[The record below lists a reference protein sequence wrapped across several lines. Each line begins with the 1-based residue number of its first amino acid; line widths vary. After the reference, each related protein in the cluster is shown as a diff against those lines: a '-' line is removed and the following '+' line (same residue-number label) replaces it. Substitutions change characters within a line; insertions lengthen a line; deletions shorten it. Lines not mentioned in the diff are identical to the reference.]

1 MQTHWPESWFV
12 GETGESQELPNL
24 GESHTHV
31 AGARSSGSD
40 VLCAHAGDRL
50 QLPPRTIAGA
60 AFSMELLERKKCLAE
75 LSDWLRRAI
84 EGAGCIAL
92 LGAEAGIGKTAL
104 LHEFAKATLGARVL
118 WGGCDALFAPRPLG
132 PLYDIA
138 RQAQGDLL
146 AAIASNANRE
156 VIFAATLNE
165 LERAQTLVV
174 FEDMHWADEATLDLL
189 KFLGR
194 RIQRTRAMLVV
205 SYRDDEVGARHPLR
219 FVLGDLPRA
228 TTHRMSLFPLSESA
242 VDQLARQA
250 GKSSAD
256 LHRITGGNP
265 FFVTEALAA
274 VADTVP
280 VSVRDAVL
288 ARAMRLTPE
297 ARKIAEL
304 ACVVP
309 GRTES
314 WLLEQ
319 TVPVDEAAIEDCMS
333 IGMVRSDDGALAFRH
348 ELARRA
354 FEDSISQSHRQ
365 LLHAKVFA
373 ALSARP
379 HISAARLAHH
389 AAGAN
394 NAAAVLQFA
403 PLAAKQAA
411 SVGSHREAVSQ
422 YQVALLYAQNMAQ
435 DERARLYERL
445 SYECQLT
452 AQHEQAIEA
461 RRAALEIWRASGARM
476 REGDALQWLSRLSW
490 AVGRRAEANR
500 YGADAVS
507 TLESL
512 PPSPELARAYSN
524 CAQLD
529 MESHELESAV
539 TWAQRAIAIA
549 EPLAENEIF
558 SDALGALG
566 VTRLIAGDAGGWAD
580 LERGLRLALNG
591 DLQEQVASVYT
602 DLAAMAVSCRQYD
615 KASRYLS
622 EGLGYCERHDMDS
635 LRLYMLAYRAR
646 KSFEQGDWQAASDD
660 AEAVLRHPLAT
671 PITRIPALRTLGH
684 IRIRRGDPQ
693 AEAALDEAWA
703 LGGAAQELQRIGT
716 LAAIRA
722 EAAWLAG
729 DREGVLMAVAPAYE
743 MVCQRRDPRMKGELA
758 TWLWRVGAL
767 EGQPAEIAEPYAQEI
782 SGDWRAAAFN
792 WKHLGCPYEYACLL
806 AWHGAET
813 EQREALEVL
822 ERLGAAPAAQALRKR
837 MRAEGVRSVPR
848 GLRTST
854 RSNRLGLTRREA
866 EILTLVSQGMRNSA
880 IAKRLFVST
889 RTVDRHVSAI
899 LSKLGVQSRGEA
911 VAMASKAATSPH

>member
-1 MQTHWPESWFV
+1 
-12 GETGESQELPNL
+12 
-24 GESHTHV
+24 
-31 AGARSSGSD
+31 
-40 VLCAHAGDRL
+40 
-50 QLPPRTIAGA
+50 
-60 AFSMELLERKKCLAE
+60 MELLERKKCLAE
-75 LSDWLRRAI
+75 LTDWLRRGN
-84 EGAGCIAL
+84 EDAGCIIL

-104 LHEFAKATLGARVL
+104 LQEFTKAPLGARVL

-138 RQAQGDLL
+138 RQTQGELL
-146 AAIASNANRE
+146 AAISSNANRE
-156 VIFAATLNE
+156 VIFAAALNE
-165 LERAQTLVV
+165 LERTQTVVV

-189 KFLGR
+189 KYLGR
-194 RIQRTRAMLVV
+194 RIQRARAMLVV
-205 SYRDDEVGARHPLR
+205 SYRDDEVGPRHPLR
-219 FVLGDLPRA
+219 FVIGDLPRA
-228 TTHRMSLFPLSESA
+228 TTHRMSLLPLSEPA
-242 VDQLARQA
+242 VAQLARQA
-250 GKSSAD
+250 GQSSTG

-288 ARAMRLTPE
+288 ARAMRLSPD

-304 ACVVP
+304 TCVVP

-319 TVPVDEAAIEDCMS
+319 AVPVDEAAIEGCMS
-333 IGMVRSDDGALAFRH
+333 IGMVRSDDGALSFRH

-354 FEDSISQSHRQ
+354 FEDSLSQSHRQ

-373 ALSARP
+373 ALAARP

-389 AAGAN
+389 AAGAR
-394 NAAAVLQFA
+394 NAAAVMQFT
-403 PLAAKQAA
+403 PTAAMQAA
-411 SVGSHREAVSQ
+411 SVGSHREAASL
-422 YQVALLYAQNMAQ
+422 YQVALLYAQEIAL

-445 SYECQLT
+445 SYECYLT
-452 AQHEQAIEA
+452 GQHERAIEA
-461 RRAALEIWRASGARM
+461 RRAALEIWQASGARM
-476 REGDALQWLSRLSW
+476 REGDALQWLSRQSW
-490 AVGRRAEANR
+490 FFGRRADANR
-500 YGADAVS
+500 YGAEAVA

-529 MESHELESAV
+529 MESHELESAIS
-539 TWAQRAIAIA
+539 WAQRAIALA
-549 EPLAENEIF
+549 EPCAANEILC
-558 SDALGALG
+558 DALGALG
-566 VTRLIAGDAGGWAD
+566 ITRLIGGDASGWAD
-580 LERGLRLALNG
+580 LERGLRLALDGN
-591 DLQEQVASVYT
+591 LQEQVASAYN
-602 DLAAMAVSCRQYD
+602 DLSAMAVSWRQYD
-615 KASRYLS
+615 KASRWLG
-622 EGLGYCERHDMDS
+622 EGLAYCEKRDLDAW
-635 LRLYMLAYRAR
+635 RLYMLAYRAR
-646 KSFEQGDWQAASDD
+646 KSFEQGDWPAASDD

-693 AEAALDEAWA
+693 AEAALEEAWA
-703 LGGAAQELQRIGT
+703 LGGATQELQRIGT

-729 DREGVLMAVAPAYE
+729 DREGVLKAVEPAYE
-743 MVCQRRDPRMKGELA
+743 LVCQRHDPRMKGELA
-758 TWLWRVGAL
+758 SWLWRVGAL
-767 EGQPAEIAEPYAQEI
+767 EDQPVEIADPYAQEI
-782 SGDWRAAAFN
+782 SGDWRAAALA
-792 WKHLGCPYEYACLL
+792 WKGLGCLYEYACLL
-806 AWHGAET
+806 AWHGIET
-813 EQREALEVL
+813 EQREALEIL
-822 ERLGAAPAAQALRKR
+822 ERLGAAPAAQGLRKR
-837 MRAEGVRSVPR
+837 MRAEGVRAVPR
-848 GLRTST
+848 GSRKST

-911 VAMASKAATSPH
+911 VALASKGPSLPD

>member
-1 MQTHWPESWFV
+1 
-12 GETGESQELPNL
+12 
-24 GESHTHV
+24 
-31 AGARSSGSD
+31 
-40 VLCAHAGDRL
+40 
-50 QLPPRTIAGA
+50 
-60 AFSMELLERKKCLAE
+60 MELLERKKCLAE
-75 LSDWLRRAI
+75 LTDWLRRAI

-104 LHEFAKATLGARVL
+104 LQEFAKSTLGARVL
-118 WGGCDALFAPRPLG
+118 WGSCDALFAPRPLG

-138 RQAQGDLL
+138 RQTQGELL
-146 AAIASNANRE
+146 AAINSHASRE
-156 VIFAATLNE
+156 LIFAATLNE
-165 LERAQTLVV
+165 MERTQTLVV

-189 KFLGR
+189 KYLGR

-205 SYRDDEVGARHPLR
+205 SYRDDEVGPRHPLR
-219 FVLGDLPRA
+219 FVIGDLPRA
-228 TTHRMSLFPLSESA
+228 ATHRMSLFPLSEAA
-242 VDQLARQA
+242 VAQLARQA
-250 GKSSAD
+250 GQPSAG

-288 ARAMRLTPE
+288 ARAMRLTPD

-319 TVPVDEAAIEDCMS
+319 TIPVDEAAIEGCMS
-333 IGMVRSDDGALAFRH
+333 IGMVRSDDGALSFRH

-354 FEDSISQSHRQ
+354 FEDSLSQSHRQ
-365 LLHAKVFA
+365 ILHAKVFS

-379 HISAARLAHH
+379 QTSAARLAHH
-389 AAGAN
+389 AAGAR
-394 NAAAVLQFA
+394 NAAAVLQFT
-403 PLAAKQAA
+403 PLAAVQAA
-411 SVGSHREAVSQ
+411 SVGSHREAASL
-422 YQVALLYAQNMAQ
+422 YQVALLYAQEIAP

-445 SYECQLT
+445 SYECYLT
-452 AQHEQAIEA
+452 CQHEQAIEA

-476 REGDALQWLSRLSW
+476 REGDALTWLSRLSW
-490 AVGRRAEANR
+490 SFGRRTDANR
-500 YGADAVS
+500 YGAEAVL

-512 PPSPELARAYSN
+512 PRSPELARAYSN
-524 CAQLD
+524 CGHLD
-529 MESHELESAV
+529 MESHELESAIG
-539 TWAQRAIAIA
+539 WAQRAIEIA
-549 EPLAENEIF
+549 EPCAANAILGE
-558 SDALGALG
+558 ALGTLG
-566 VTRLIAGDAGGWAD
+566 VTRLIAGDLSGWAD
-580 LERGLRLALNG
+580 LERCLRIALG
-591 DLQEQVASVYT
+591 GALQEQVARAYNNLS
-602 DLAAMAVSCRQYD
+602 AMAVSCRQYD
-615 KASRYLS
+615 KASHWLS
-622 EGLGYCERHDMDS
+622 EGLAYCEKRDLDAT
-635 LRLYMLAYRAR
+635 RLYMLSYRAR
-646 KSFEQGDWQAASDD
+646 KNFEQGDWPAASED

-693 AEAALDEAWA
+693 AEAALGEAWA
-703 LGGAAQELQRIGT
+703 IGGTAQELQRVGT

-729 DREGVLMAVAPAYE
+729 DREGVLRAVQPAYE

-758 TWLWRVGAL
+758 SWLWRVGAL
-767 EGQPAEIAEPYAQEI
+767 QDQPADIADPYAQEI
-782 SGDWRAAAFN
+782 SGDWRAAAFA
-792 WKHLGCPYEYACLL
+792 WEGLGCPYEYACLL
-806 AWHGAET
+806 AWHGIET
-813 EQREALEVL
+813 EQREALEIL
-822 ERLGAAPAAQALRKR
+822 ERLGAAPAALALRKR
-837 MRAEGVRSVPR
+837 MRAEGVRAVPR

-911 VAMASKAATSPH
+911 VAMASKAPG

>member
-1 MQTHWPESWFV
+1 
-12 GETGESQELPNL
+12 
-24 GESHTHV
+24 
-31 AGARSSGSD
+31 
-40 VLCAHAGDRL
+40 
-50 QLPPRTIAGA
+50 
-60 AFSMELLERKKCLAE
+60 MELLERKKCLAE
-75 LSDWLRRAI
+75 LADWLRRAI
-84 EGAGCIAL
+84 DGAGCIAL

-104 LHEFAKATLGARVL
+104 LQEFTKAQLGARVL
-118 WGGCDALFAPRPLG
+118 WGACDALFAPRPLG

-138 RQAQGDLL
+138 RQTQGELL
-146 AAIASNANRE
+146 AAIYGNANRE
-156 VIFAATLNE
+156 VIFAAALNE
-165 LERAQTLVV
+165 LERTQTLVV

-189 KFLGR
+189 KYLGR
-194 RIQRTRAMLVV
+194 RMQHTRAMLVV
-205 SYRDDEVGARHPLR
+205 SYRDDEVGPRHPLR
-219 FVLGDLPRA
+219 FVIGDLPRA
-228 TTHRMSLFPLSESA
+228 TTHRMSLSPLSEQA
-242 VDQLARQA
+242 VGQLARQA
-250 GKSSAD
+250 GKSSAG

-288 ARAMRLTPE
+288 ARAMRLTPN
-297 ARKIAEL
+297 ARQIAEL

-319 TVPVDEAAIEDCMS
+319 TVPVDEAATEGCMS

-354 FEDSISQSHRQ
+354 FEDSLSQSHRQ
-365 LLHAKVFA
+365 RLHAKVFA
-373 ALSARP
+373 ALAARP

-389 AAGAN
+389 AAGAR
-394 NAAAVLQFA
+394 NAAAVMQFT
-403 PLAAKQAA
+403 PTAAMQAA
-411 SVGSHREAVSQ
+411 SVGSHREATSL
-422 YQVALLYAQNMAQ
+422 YQVALLYAQEIAA

-445 SYECQLT
+445 SYECYLT
-452 AQHEQAIEA
+452 GQHERAIEA

-490 AVGRRAEANR
+490 FSGRRSDANR
-500 YGADAVS
+500 YGAEAVL

-512 PPSPELARAYSN
+512 APSPELARAYSN

-529 MESHELESAV
+529 MESHELESAII
-539 TWAQRAIAIA
+539 WAQRAIALA
-549 EPLAENEIF
+549 EPCAENEIRC
-558 SDALGALG
+558 DALGTLG
-566 VTRLIAGDAGGWAD
+566 ISRLIAGDPSGWVE
-580 LERGLRLALNG
+580 LELALRIALDR
-591 DLQEQVASVYT
+591 DLQEQVASAYN
-602 DLAAMAVSCRQYD
+602 DLSAMAVSCRQYD
-615 KASRYLS
+615 KASRWFS
-622 EGLGYCERHDMDS
+622 EGLAYCEKRDLDA

-646 KSFEQGDWQAASDD
+646 KNFEQSDWPAASED

-693 AEAALDEAWA
+693 ADAALEEAWA
-703 LGGAAQELQRIGT
+703 LGGATQELQRIGT

-729 DREGVLMAVAPAYE
+729 DREGVLKAVESAYE
-743 MVCQRRDPRMKGELA
+743 LVCQRRDPRMKGELA
-758 TWLWRVGAL
+758 SWLWRVGAL
-767 EGQPAEIAEPYAQEI
+767 EDQPTEIADPYAQEI
-782 SGDWRAAAFN
+782 SGDWRAAALA
-792 WKHLGCPYEYACLL
+792 WKGLGCPYEYACLL
-806 AWHGAET
+806 AWHGIET
-813 EQREALEVL
+813 EQREALEIL
-822 ERLGAAPAAQALRKR
+822 ERLGAAPAARALRKR
-837 MRAEGVRSVPR
+837 MRAEGVRAVPR
-848 GLRTST
+848 GLRIST

-911 VAMASKAATSPH
+911 VALASKGPSLPD

>member
-1 MQTHWPESWFV
+1 
-12 GETGESQELPNL
+12 
-24 GESHTHV
+24 
-31 AGARSSGSD
+31 
-40 VLCAHAGDRL
+40 
-50 QLPPRTIAGA
+50 
-60 AFSMELLERKKCLAE
+60 MELLERKKCLAE
-75 LSDWLRRAI
+75 LTDWLRRAI

-104 LHEFAKATLGARVL
+104 LQEFAKAQLGARVL

-132 PLYDIA
+132 PLCDIA
-138 RQAQGDLL
+138 RQTQGELL
-146 AAIASNANRE
+146 AAIYSNANRE
-156 VIFAATLNE
+156 VIFAAALNE
-165 LERAQTLVV
+165 LERTQTLIV

-189 KFLGR
+189 KYLGR
-194 RIQRTRAMLVV
+194 RIQRTRAMLAV
-205 SYRDDEVGARHPLR
+205 SYRDDEVGAQHPLR
-219 FVLGDLPRA
+219 FVFGDLPRA
-228 TTHRMSLFPLSESA
+228 ATHRMSLFPLSEAA
-242 VDQLARQA
+242 VAQLARQA
-250 GKSSAD
+250 GRSSTD

-274 VADTVP
+274 VAETVP
-280 VSVRDAVL
+280 ASVRDAVL
-288 ARAMRLTPE
+288 ARAMRLTPN
-297 ARKIAEL
+297 ARQIAEL

-319 TVPVDEAAIEDCMS
+319 AVSFDETAIEGCLG

-354 FEDSISQSHRQ
+354 FEDSLSQSHRQ

-389 AAGAN
+389 AAGAR
-394 NAAAVLQFA
+394 NAAAVLQFT
-403 PLAAKQAA
+403 PLAAMQAA
-411 SVGSHREAVSQ
+411 SVGSHREAASL
-422 YQVALLYAQNMAQ
+422 YQVALLYAQEIAP

-445 SYECQLT
+445 SYECYLT
-452 AQHEQAIEA
+452 GQHERAIEA
-461 RRAALEIWRASGARM
+461 RRAALEVWRASDARI
-476 REGDALQWLSRLSW
+476 REGDALQWLSRLNW
-490 AVGRRAEANR
+490 FIGRRADANR
-500 YGADAVS
+500 YGAEAVL

-512 PPSPELARAYSN
+512 PPGPELARAYSN

-529 MESHELESAV
+529 MESHELESAIS
-539 TWAQRAIAIA
+539 WAQRAIALA
-549 EPLAENEIF
+549 EPRAANEILC
-558 SDALGALG
+558 DALGALG
-566 VTRLIAGDAGGWAD
+566 LTRLIAGDASGWAD
-580 LERGLRLALNG
+580 LERSLRIALDGN
-591 DLQEQVASVYT
+591 LQEQVASAYN
-602 DLAAMAVSCRQYD
+602 DLSAMAVSWRHYD
-615 KASRYLS
+615 KAARYFS
-622 EGLGYCERHDMDS
+622 EGLAYCEKRDLDA

-646 KSFEQGDWQAASDD
+646 KNFEQGDWPAASED

-693 AEAALDEAWA
+693 AEAALEEAWA

-729 DREGVLMAVAPAYE
+729 DREGVLKAVAPAYE
-743 MVCQRRDPRMKGELA
+743 MVCRRRDPRMKGELA
-758 TWLWRVGAL
+758 SWLWRVGAL
-767 EGQPAEIAEPYAQEI
+767 EDQPAEIADPFAQEI
-782 SGDWRAAAFN
+782 SGDWRAAAFA
-792 WKHLGCPYEYACLL
+792 WKGLGCPYEYACLL
-806 AWHGAET
+806 AWHGIET
-813 EQREALEVL
+813 EQREALEIL

-837 MRAEGVRSVPR
+837 MRAEGVRAVPR

-911 VAMASKAATSPH
+911 VAMASKAPG

>member
-1 MQTHWPESWFV
+1 
-12 GETGESQELPNL
+12 
-24 GESHTHV
+24 
-31 AGARSSGSD
+31 
-40 VLCAHAGDRL
+40 
-50 QLPPRTIAGA
+50 
-60 AFSMELLERKKCLAE
+60 MELLERKKCLAE
-75 LSDWLRRAI
+75 LTDWLRRAI

-104 LHEFAKATLGARVL
+104 LQEFAKAQLGARVL

-138 RQAQGDLL
+138 RQTQGELL
-146 AAIASNANRE
+146 AAINSNANRE
-156 VIFAATLNE
+156 VIFAAALDE
-165 LERAQTLVV
+165 LERSQTLIV

-189 KFLGR
+189 KYLGR
-194 RIQRTRAMLVV
+194 RIQRTRAMLAV

-219 FVLGDLPRA
+219 FVIGDLPRA
-228 TTHRMSLFPLSESA
+228 ATHRMSLFPLSEAA
-242 VDQLARQA
+242 VAQLARQA
-250 GKSSAD
+250 GQSSTD

-280 VSVRDAVL
+280 ASVRDAVL
-288 ARAMRLTPE
+288 ARAMRLTPD
-297 ARKIAEL
+297 ARQIAEL

-319 TVPVDEAAIEDCMS
+319 AVSFDETAIEGCLG
-333 IGMVRSDDGALAFRH
+333 IGMVRSDDGALSFRH

-354 FEDSISQSHRQ
+354 FEDSLSQSHRQ

-379 HISAARLAHH
+379 QTSAARLAHH
-389 AAGAN
+389 AAGAR

-403 PLAAKQAA
+403 PLAAMQAA
-411 SVGSHREAVSQ
+411 SVGSHREAASL
-422 YQVALLYAQNMAQ
+422 YQVALVYAQEVAP
-435 DERARLYERL
+435 DERARLYEKL
-445 SYECQLT
+445 SYECYLT
-452 AQHEQAIEA
+452 GQHERALEA

-490 AVGRRAEANR
+490 FVGRRPDANSYAAEA
-500 YGADAVS
+500 VL

-512 PPSPELARAYSN
+512 PRSPELARAYSN
-524 CAQLD
+524 CAGLD
-529 MESHELESAV
+529 MESHELESGIS
-539 TWAQRAIAIA
+539 WAQRAIA
-549 EPLAENEIF
+549 LAESCGANEILC
-558 SDALGALG
+558 DALGTLG
-566 VTRLIAGDAGGWAD
+566 VIRLIAGDRAGWAD
-580 LERGLRLALNG
+580 LERSLGIALDG
-591 DLQEQVASVYT
+591 DLQEHVASAFN
-602 DLAAMAVSCRQYD
+602 DFSAMAVSWRQYD
-615 KASRYLS
+615 KAARYLS
-622 EGLGYCERHDMDS
+622 DGLAYCEKHDLDS

-646 KSFEQGDWQAASDD
+646 KNFEQGDWPAASED

-693 AEAALDEAWA
+693 GEAALEEAWA
-703 LGGAAQELQRIGT
+703 LGGATQELQRVGT

-729 DREGVLMAVAPAYE
+729 DREGVLRAVEPAYK
-743 MVCQRRDPRMKGELA
+743 MVCQRHDPRMKGELA

-767 EGQPAEIAEPYAQEI
+767 EEHPAEIADPYAQEI
-782 SGDWRAAAFN
+782 SGDWRAAAAN
-792 WKHLGCPYEYACLL
+792 WRRLGCPYECACLL
-806 AWHGAET
+806 AWHGTET
-813 EQREALEVL
+813 EEREALEVL

-837 MRAEGVRSVPR
+837 MRAEGVRAVPR

-911 VAMASKAATSPH
+911 VALAGKAPVLPDR

>member
-1 MQTHWPESWFV
+1 
-12 GETGESQELPNL
+12 
-24 GESHTHV
+24 
-31 AGARSSGSD
+31 
-40 VLCAHAGDRL
+40 
-50 QLPPRTIAGA
+50 
-60 AFSMELLERKKCLAE
+60 MELLERKKCLAE
-75 LSDWLRRAI
+75 LTDWFRGAI

-104 LHEFAKATLGARVL
+104 LQEFAKAPLGGRVL

-138 RQAQGDLL
+138 RQTQGELR
-146 AAIASNANRE
+146 ATINGNANRE
-156 VIFAATLNE
+156 VIFAAALNE
-165 LERAQTLVV
+165 LERTQTLVV

-189 KFLGR
+189 KYLGR

-205 SYRDDEVGARHPLR
+205 SYRDDEVGPRHPLR
-219 FVLGDLPRA
+219 LVIGDLPRA
-228 TTHRMSLFPLSESA
+228 ATRRMSLLPLSEAA
-242 VDQLARQA
+242 VAQLARQA
-250 GKSSAD
+250 GQPSAG

-280 VSVRDAVL
+280 ASVRDAVL
-288 ARAMRLTPE
+288 ARAMRLAPE

-314 WLLEQ
+314 WLLEHA
-319 TVPVDEAAIEDCMS
+319 VSFDEAAIEGCMS
-333 IGMVRSDDGALAFRH
+333 IGMVRSDDGALSFRH

-354 FEDSISQSHRQ
+354 FEDSLSQSYRQ
-365 LLHAKVFA
+365 ILHAKVFA

-379 HISAARLAHH
+379 QTSAARLAHH
-389 AAGAN
+389 AAGARIP
-394 NAAAVLQFA
+394 AAVLQFA
-403 PLAAKQAA
+403 PLAALQSAA
-411 SVGSHREAVSQ
+411 VGSHREAASL
-422 YQVALLYAQNMAQ
+422 YQVALLYAQEIAP
-435 DERARLYERL
+435 DGRACLYERL
-445 SYECQLT
+445 SYECYLT
-452 AQHEQAIEA
+452 GQHERAIEA
-461 RRAALEIWRASGARM
+461 RRAALEVWRASDARM

-490 AVGRRAEANR
+490 FSGRRADANL
-500 YGADAVS
+500 YAADAVS

-539 TWAQRAIAIA
+539 SWAQRAIALA
-549 EPLAENEIF
+549 EPWAHNDILC
-558 SDALGALG
+558 DALGALG
-566 VTRLIAGDAGGWAD
+566 ITRLIAGDPSGWAD
-580 LERGLRLALNG
+580 LERALRLALDG
-591 DLQEQVASVYT
+591 ALQEQVASAYN
-602 DLAAMAVSCRQYD
+602 DLSAMAVSWRQYD
-615 KASRYLS
+615 KASRWLS
-622 EGLGYCERHDMDS
+622 EGLAYCEKRDLDA

-646 KSFEQGDWQAASDD
+646 KNFEQGDWPAASED

-684 IRIRRGDPQ
+684 IRVRRGDPQ
-693 AEAALDEAWA
+693 AEAALEEAWA
-703 LGGAAQELQRIGT
+703 LGGPNQELQRVGT

-729 DREGVLMAVAPAYE
+729 DREGVLKAVEPAYE
-743 MVCQRRDPRMKGELA
+743 LVCQRRDPRMQGELA
-758 TWLWRVGAL
+758 AWLWRVGAL
-767 EGQPAEIAEPYAQEI
+767 EKQPTAVAAPYAQEI
-782 SGDWRAAAFN
+782 AGDWRAAAIA
-792 WKHLGCPYEYACLL
+792 WQRLGCPYEHAWLL
-806 AWHGAET
+806 ATYGAET
-813 EQREALEVL
+813 EQREALGIL

-837 MRAEGVRSVPR
+837 MRAEGVRAVPR
-848 GLRTST
+848 GSRALT

-866 EILTLVSQGMRNSA
+866 EILSLVSQGMRNAA
-880 IAKRLFVST
+880 IAKRLYLST

-911 VAMASKAATSPH
+911 VALASKAPSLDA